1 MADTNEAD
9 AQIARIRQRL
19 AALEAERLEL
29 QRQLEALEQRTV
41 ADGHDVPRRIDFSDA
56 PVTNASSSAE
66 KLALF
71 RDLFAGRPDVFPQRW
86 QNSRTGRSGY
96 SLACRNEWVAG
107 VCGKPKVKCGECAH
121 QSFIP
126 PDDAIIE
133 RHLRG
138 GDGRD
143 GDFVA
148 GVYPLLQDGT
158 CRFLADDFDK
168 AGWAEDARAF
178 LDVCH
183 AKGISAGLERS
194 RSGNG
199 GHVWIFFREPVAAR
213 AARQLGAALITE
225 TMDGHPDVG
234 FASYDLL
241 FPSQDTMP
249 LRGFGNRIALPLQRA
264 AREAG
269 NSVFVDADLRPHDD
283 QWAFLSSLPRLSA
296 QAVSKTV
303 EEAERSGRVL
313 GVRMPVED
321 EHADKPWKRSPSRR
335 TEPRRIDAHVPQDV
349 RITVADQVYV
359 DRADLPSALVARLAR
374 LAAFQNPEFYRAQAM
389 RLPTFGKPRIVSC
402 AELHPRHIA
411 LPRGCL
417 DEAVGLLETHGASV
431 NLEDLRQ
438 DGTPLPATVSF
449 RGALRKP
456 QIRALEALTA
466 HDAGVLAATTA
477 FGKTVVGAALIAHR
491 GRNALILVHR
501 RELSKTMGGA
511 VDLFPGARP
520 ETGRHHRR
528 RQAKS
533 HGRHRRG
540 ADTEPGAN
548 RRG

>member
-1 MADTNEAD
+1 MRPATEKPWRPEPTVSLDELSKRCHASPQRAHLSLPPETHDVPPTVSPIACTKSFRAGPPLNPALAKGHLTLCNACCNANAKRMQSRQTPLVASDLKQTTLNSSGPGSMLMRHRTMPVTRRYHLADTNEAD

-168 AGWAEDARAF
+168 AGWADDARAF

-183 AKGISAGLERS
+183 AEGISAGLERS

-321 EHADKPWKRSPSRR
+321 EHADKPRKRSPSRAAPSRVVSTRMFRR
-335 TEPRRIDAHVPQDV
+335 T
-349 RITVADQVYV
+349 
-359 DRADLPSALVARLAR
+359 
-374 LAAFQNPEFYRAQAM
+374 
-389 RLPTFGKPRIVSC
+389 
-402 AELHPRHIA
+402 
-411 LPRGCL
+411 
-417 DEAVGLLETHGASV
+417 
-431 NLEDLRQ
+431 
-438 DGTPLPATVSF
+438 
-449 RGALRKP
+449 
-456 QIRALEALTA
+456 
-466 HDAGVLAATTA
+466 
-477 FGKTVVGAALIAHR
+477 
-491 GRNALILVHR
+491 
-501 RELSKTMGGA
+501 
-511 VDLFPGARP
+511 
-520 ETGRHHRR
+520 
-528 RQAKS
+528 
-533 HGRHRRG
+533 
-540 ADTEPGAN
+540 
-548 RRG
+548 